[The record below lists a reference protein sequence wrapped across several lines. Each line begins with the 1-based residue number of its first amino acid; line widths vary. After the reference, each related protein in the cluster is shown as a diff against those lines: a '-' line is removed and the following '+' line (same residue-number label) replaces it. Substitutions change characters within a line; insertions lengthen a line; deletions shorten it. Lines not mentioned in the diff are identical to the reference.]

1 MKQLERLKLV
11 AWLEEGLNYENSCEV
26 RALVNSSDQA
36 TSFYT
41 SLVQSKNQLISFYQS
56 KELKKVNKNLN
67 KFIDKQMKSEN
78 NISFS
83 RAFSGI
89 LAICCTLFLS
99 IGLLIQL
106 SQHSEDIFLITIP
119 DKLPEHTI
127 KNYEFN
133 TIWSLADK
141 INEELN
147 ASIYQVMFAMYL
159 NNPGAFIN
167 ADLNNIR
174 GDVDLVIPNYA
185 SVHAVDDKFA
195 KEFVESFL

>member
-1 MKQLERLKLV
+1 MCIR
-11 AWLEEGLNYENSCEV
+11 
-26 RALVNSSDQA
+26 D
-36 TSFYT
+36 
-41 SLVQSKNQLISFYQS
+41 SLL
-56 KELKKVNKNLN
+56 
-67 KFIDKQMKSEN
+67 
-78 NISFS
+78 
-83 RAFSGI
+83 
-89 LAICCTLFLS
+89 
-99 IGLLIQL
+99 
-106 SQHSEDIFLITIP
+106 TIP
-119 DKLPEHTI
+119 ETLPKHTI

-159 NNPGAFIN
+159 NNPDAFIN

-185 SVHAVDDKFA
+185 AVHAVDDTFA

>member
-1 MKQLERLKLV
+1 MNQLQKLKLV
-11 AWLEEGLNYENSCEV
+11 SLLEDGFTYNNSKEV
-26 RALVNSSDQA
+26 RHLVGLSDQA
-36 TSFYT
+36 YNFYN
-41 SLVQSKNQLISFYQS
+41 SLLSANKKLHSFYQS
-56 KELKKVNKNLN
+56 RELKRVNNNLN
-67 KFIDKQMKSEN
+67 KFIDKQLQSTKT
-78 NISFS
+78 ISLS

-89 LAICCTLFLS
+89 LAICCALFLS
-99 IGLLIQL
+99 IGVLIQF
-106 SQHSEDIFLITIP
+106 SQESEDIFLLTIP
-119 DKLPEHTI
+119 ETLPKHTI

-159 NNPGAFIN
+159 NNTDAFIN

-185 SVHAVDDKFA
+185 AVHAVDDTFA

>member
-1 MKQLERLKLV
+1 MPK
-11 AWLEEGLNYENSCEV
+11 
-26 RALVNSSDQA
+26 
-36 TSFYT
+36 
-41 SLVQSKNQLISFYQS
+41 
-56 KELKKVNKNLN
+56 
-67 KFIDKQMKSEN
+67 
-78 NISFS
+78 
-83 RAFSGI
+83 
-89 LAICCTLFLS
+89 
-99 IGLLIQL
+99 
-106 SQHSEDIFLITIP
+106 
-119 DKLPEHTI
+119 HTI

-159 NNPGAFIN
+159 NNPDAFIN

-185 SVHAVDDKFA
+185 SVHAVDDTFA

>member
-1 MKQLERLKLV
+1 M
-11 AWLEEGLNYENSCEV
+11 

-99 IGLLIQL
+99 IGLLIQF